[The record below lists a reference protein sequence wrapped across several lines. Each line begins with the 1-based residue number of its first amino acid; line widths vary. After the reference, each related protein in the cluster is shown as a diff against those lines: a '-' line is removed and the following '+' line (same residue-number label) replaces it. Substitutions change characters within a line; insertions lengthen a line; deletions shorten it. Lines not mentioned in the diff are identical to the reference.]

1 MRVNLTIILLA
12 CIASLS
18 GQNVKVTK
26 HYEITPSV
34 GQSAF
39 YPILSPD
46 GNRIVYT
53 SENFSGLKS
62 YDFASGK
69 NQIITTAEGAGFDPI
84 FSTDGSTVYYRPQS
98 IINGRVHRS
107 LKEYNLIEKAE
118 KQLIAPTRDLKRPVA
133 ISGGM
138 EVVAD
143 NKLMK
148 STGSQISGNYVYSII
163 KEGKIIVCDG
173 KNTRILRP
181 YGDKVDSY
189 LWTAV
194 SPDGSKIVTYAI
206 GVGTVVLDMQGNI
219 LAELG
224 DYESPTWYGNDFVAA
239 MKATDDGHQFTSSKI
254 VLLDCNSKQVHDL
267 TSPSEMGMN
276 PSASAEAGRIVY
288 STVEGKLF
296 MLELN
301 VTK

>member
-1 MRVNLTIILLA
+1 
-12 CIASLS
+12 
-18 GQNVKVTK
+18 
-26 HYEITPSV
+26 
-34 GQSAF
+34 
-39 YPILSPD
+39 
-46 GNRIVYT
+46 
-53 SENFSGLKS
+53 
-62 YDFASGK
+62 
-69 NQIITTAEGAGFDPI
+69 
-84 FSTDGSTVYYRPQS
+84 
-98 IINGRVHRS
+98 
-107 LKEYNLIEKAE
+107 
-118 KQLIAPTRDLKRPVA
+118 
-133 ISGGM
+133 
-138 EVVAD
+138 
-143 NKLMK
+143 MK
-148 STGSQISGNYVYSII
+148 STGSQIRGNYVYSII

-173 KNTRILRP
+173 KSTRILRP
-181 YGDKVDSY
+181 YGDKVESY

>member
-53 SENFSGLKS
+53 SENVSGLKS

-181 YGDKVDSY
+181 YGDKVESY

-288 STVEGKLF
+288 STVEEKLF

>member
-69 NQIITTAEGAGFDPI
+69 TQIITTAEGAGFDPI

-118 KQLIAPTRDLKRPVA
+118 KQLIAPTLSL
-133 ISGGM
+133 IH
-138 EVVAD
+138 
-143 NKLMK
+143 
-148 STGSQISGNYVYSII
+148 I
-163 KEGKIIVCDG
+163 
-173 KNTRILRP
+173 
-181 YGDKVDSY
+181 
-189 LWTAV
+189 
-194 SPDGSKIVTYAI
+194 
-206 GVGTVVLDMQGNI
+206 
-219 LAELG
+219 
-224 DYESPTWYGNDFVAA
+224 
-239 MKATDDGHQFTSSKI
+239 
-254 VLLDCNSKQVHDL
+254 
-267 TSPSEMGMN
+267 
-276 PSASAEAGRIVY
+276 
-288 STVEGKLF
+288 
-296 MLELN
+296 
-301 VTK
+301 

>member
-1 MRVNLTIILLA
+1 M
-12 CIASLS
+12 
-18 GQNVKVTK
+18 
-26 HYEITPSV
+26 
-34 GQSAF
+34 
-39 YPILSPD
+39 
-46 GNRIVYT
+46 
-53 SENFSGLKS
+53 
-62 YDFASGK
+62 
-69 NQIITTAEGAGFDPI
+69 
-84 FSTDGSTVYYRPQS
+84 YYRPQS

-173 KNTRILRP
+173 KSTRILRP
-181 YGDKVDSY
+181 YGDKVESY

-254 VLLDCNSKQVHDL
+254 VLLDCNSKQVYDL

>member
-39 YPILSPD
+39 YPVLSPD

-69 NQIITTAEGAGFDPI
+69 TQIITTAEGAGFDPI

-107 LKEYNLIEKAE
+107 LKEYNLIEKTE

-173 KNTRILRP
+173 KSTAYYVLTATKWKVICGQPYRP
-181 YGDKVDSY
+181 
-189 LWTAV
+189 
-194 SPDGSKIVTYAI
+194 
-206 GVGTVVLDMQGNI
+206 
-219 LAELG
+219 
-224 DYESPTWYGNDFVAA
+224 
-239 MKATDDGHQFTSSKI
+239 TDPKS
-254 VLLDCNSKQVHDL
+254 
-267 TSPSEMGMN
+267 
-276 PSASAEAGRIVY
+276 
-288 STVEGKLF
+288 
-296 MLELN
+296 
-301 VTK
+301 

>member
-1 MRVNLTIILLA
+1 M
-12 CIASLS
+12 
-18 GQNVKVTK
+18 
-26 HYEITPSV
+26 
-34 GQSAF
+34 
-39 YPILSPD
+39 
-46 GNRIVYT
+46 
-53 SENFSGLKS
+53 
-62 YDFASGK
+62 
-69 NQIITTAEGAGFDPI
+69 
-84 FSTDGSTVYYRPQS
+84 
-98 IINGRVHRS
+98 
-107 LKEYNLIEKAE
+107 
-118 KQLIAPTRDLKRPVA
+118 
-133 ISGGM
+133 
-138 EVVAD
+138 
-143 NKLMK
+143 
-148 STGSQISGNYVYSII
+148 
-163 KEGKIIVCDG
+163 CDG
-173 KNTRILRP
+173 KSTRILRP
-181 YGDKVDSY
+181 YGDKVESY

>member
-69 NQIITTAEGAGFDPI
+69 TQIITTAEGAGFDPML
-84 FSTDGSTVYYRPQS
+84 
-98 IINGRVHRS
+98 RS
-107 LKEYNLIEKAE
+107 LVGSEMCI
-118 KQLIAPTRDLKRPVA
+118 RD
-133 ISGGM
+133 S
-138 EVVAD
+138 

-173 KNTRILRP
+173 KSTRILRP
-181 YGDKVDSY
+181 YGDKVESY

-254 VLLDCNSKQVHDL
+254 VSLDCNSKQVHDL